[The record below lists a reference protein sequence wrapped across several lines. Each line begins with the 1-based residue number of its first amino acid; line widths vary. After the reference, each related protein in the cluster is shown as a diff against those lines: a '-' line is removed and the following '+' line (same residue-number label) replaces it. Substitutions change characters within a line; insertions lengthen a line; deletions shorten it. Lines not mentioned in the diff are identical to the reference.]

1 MALVEKLNFLLAAF
15 EGKPVVVDADF
26 FYYLRVHMKQT
37 LEALRKAR
45 VCVFTPNMVE
55 FDKLFSQI
63 MGIDFDFKCLDKFI
77 DTLPGS
83 ELPVEEKED
92 ILEVDLFE
100 KVPQFK
106 AFFDKI
112 DIPFL
117 HVVLK
122 YREDIIFNKKSAFVC
137 RARASLKRCGGQGD
151 ILAGLCSFLVSS
163 SISNGVEPINGI
175 LAASWLTRSASW
187 AAYSKIKLGL
197 ISSDILCEISPLVNL
212 LADGEESF
220 DFKIADLSEDPKSE

>member
-1 MALVEKLNFLLAAF
+1 MALVEKLDFILAAF
-15 EGKPVVVDADF
+15 EGKPVVIDADF
-26 FYYLRVHMKQT
+26 FYYLRVHMKHT

-45 VCVFTPNMVE
+45 LCVFTPNVIE
-55 FDKLFSQI
+55 FDKLFNHI
-63 MGIDFDFKCLDKFI
+63 MGFDFDFKCLDKFI
-77 DTLPGS
+77 DTLQGS
-83 ELPVEEKED
+83 DLPPEEKEEL
-92 ILEVDLFE
+92 LEVNLFDN
-100 KVPQFK
+100 VPQLK

-112 DIPFL
+112 DIPSL

-122 YREDIIFNKKSAFVC
+122 YREDVIFNKKSAFVC
-137 RARASLKRCGGQGD
+137 RAKASLKRSGGQGD
-151 ILAGLCSFLVSS
+151 ILTGLCSYLVSS

-197 ISSDILCEISPLVNL
+197 IASDIICEISSLVNSL
-212 LADGEESF
+212 SDGEDSL